1 MPQASPLRSHA
12 LLAALMLVLAALILP
27 ARARAWDPEA
37 DRVVARLAYERLTPS
52 AKAKVDALL
61 GSGFKVANTPCEA
74 TSLAD
79 APEMTACLK
88 DRRGVDF
95 MRGVIYDP
103 LPICAP
109 PPRAKPPCADGHCAS
124 TLLKQ
129 EILTL
134 RAPAASP
141 GDKAMALLAV
151 TYLMSELHQPLH
163 TADNNDRNGDRIR
176 VTTPGDTKG
185 ISLYG
190 VWDED
195 LVADAIGDA
204 EDGLPY
210 VRALAEVHGAEWAQ
224 GNLDSWLAE
233 THEFAV
239 SVVYGRLPI
248 PPACNK
254 LPDQPEPLRP
264 NYFAAAAP
272 LVRQQ
277 LAKAGVRLA
286 TVLNAA
292 LGSEPPAAAAAAAAD
307 APVAPVAPVD
317 AASAPATADAVPPA
331 AQTDSAPLPPATDAP
346 HP

>member
-1 MPQASPLRSHA
+1 MPQASPLHTHA
-12 LLAALMLVLAALILP
+12 PLAALMLVLAALILP

-37 DRVVARLAYERLTPS
+37 DRVVARLAYERLDAS

-61 GSGFKVANTPCEA
+61 GPGFKVANTPCEA

-79 APEMTACLK
+79 APEMVACLK

-103 LPICAP
+103 LPVCAP

-129 EILTL
+129 EIATL
-134 RAPAASP
+134 RAPAAAP
-141 GDKAMALLAV
+141 EDKAMALLAV
-151 TYLMSELHQPLH
+151 TYLVSELHQPLH
-163 TADNNDRNGDRIR
+163 TADNNDRNGNRIR
-176 VTTPGDTKG
+176 VTTPGNARG
-185 ISLYG
+185 VSLYG

-195 LVADAIGDA
+195 LVANAIGDA
-204 EDGLPY
+204 DDGLPY
-210 VRALAEVHGAEWAQ
+210 VRALAAVHGAEWAQ
-224 GNLDSWLAE
+224 GNVDSWLAE
-233 THEFAV
+233 THQFAV

-272 LVRQQ
+272 LVRVQ

-286 TVLNAA
+286 AVLNAA
-292 LGSEPPAAAAAAAAD
+292 LSSAPPPAAALAPSAD
-307 APVAPVAPVD
+307 AEA
-317 AASAPATADAVPPA
+317 APATADA
-331 AQTDSAPLPPATDAP
+331 AP

>member
-1 MPQASPLRSHA
+1 MPQASPFRSHA
-12 LLAALMLVLAALILP
+12 PLAALMLVLAALILP

-37 DRVVARLAYERLTPS
+37 DRVVAQLAYERLTPS

-61 GSGFKVANTPCEA
+61 GPGFKVNNTPCEA
-74 TSLAD
+74 TRLAD
-79 APEMTACLK
+79 APEMAACLK

-141 GDKAMALLAV
+141 DDKAMALLAV

-210 VRALAEVHGAEWAQ
+210 LRALASTHGSEWAQ

-292 LGSEPPAAAAAAAAD
+292 LGSEPPPPAAAAAAAD
-307 APVAPVAPVD
+307 APVAPVD
-317 AASAPATADAVPPA
+317 AEPAPAA
-331 AQTDSAPLPPATDAP
+331 AAGPSAAPMDTAPLPPATDTP

>member
-1 MPQASPLRSHA
+1 MPHASLFRSHA
-12 LLAALMLVLAALILP
+12 PLATLLLVLATLILP

-37 DRVVARLAYERLTPS
+37 DRVVAKLAYEGLTPS

-61 GSGFKVANTPCEA
+61 GPGFKVANTPCVA
-74 TSLAD
+74 KTLAD
-79 APEMTACLK
+79 APEMVACLK

-103 LPICAP
+103 LPVCAP
-109 PPRAKPPCADGHCAS
+109 PPRAKPPCGDGHCAS
-124 TLLKQ
+124 TLLRQ
-129 EILTL
+129 EIATL
-134 RAPAASP
+134 RAPAAAP
-141 GDKAMALLAV
+141 EDKAMALLAV

-176 VTTPGDTKG
+176 VTTPGDARG
-185 ISLYG
+185 ISLYS
-190 VWDED
+190 VWDQD
-195 LVADAIGDA
+195 LVADAIGDS
-204 EDGLPY
+204 DVGLPY
-210 VRALAEVHGAEWAQ
+210 VRALAATHGAEWAQ
-224 GNLDSWLAE
+224 GNLDTWLAE
-233 THEFAV
+233 THQFAV
-239 SVVYGRLPI
+239 SVVYGRLPF

-286 TVLNAA
+286 AVLNAA
-292 LGSEPPAAAAAAAAD
+292 LSSEPP
-307 APVAPVAPVD
+307 
-317 AASAPATADAVPPA
+317 PPA
-331 AQTDSAPLPPATDAP
+331 APAAATAGDAPPPPADADAAP

>member
-1 MPQASPLRSHA
+1 MPQASPFRTHA
-12 LLAALMLVLAALILP
+12 PVAALMLVLAALILP

-37 DRVVARLAYERLTPS
+37 DRVVAQLAYERLDAS

-61 GSGFKVANTPCEA
+61 GPGFKVANTPCVA
-74 TSLAD
+74 TNLAD
-79 APEMTACLK
+79 APEMVACLK

-95 MRGVIYDP
+95 MRGVVYDP

-129 EILTL
+129 EIATL
-134 RAPAASP
+134 RAPAAAP
-141 GDKAMALLAV
+141 EDKAMALLAV
-151 TYLMSELHQPLH
+151 TYLVSELHQPLH
-163 TADNNDRNGDRIR
+163 AADNNDRNGDRIR
-176 VTTPGDTKG
+176 VTTPGNSRG
-185 ISLYG
+185 LSLYS

-195 LVADAIGDA
+195 LVANAIGDA
-204 EDGLPY
+204 DDGLPY
-210 VRALAEVHGAEWAQ
+210 VRALAAVHGAEWAQ
-224 GNLDSWLAE
+224 GDIDSWLAE
-233 THEFAV
+233 THQFAV

-286 TVLNAA
+286 AVLNAA
-292 LGSEPPAAAAAAAAD
+292 LDSAPPLAAAPAPSAD
-307 APVAPVAPVD
+307 ATPV
-317 AASAPATADAVPPA
+317 PATADG
-331 AQTDSAPLPPATDAP
+331 AP
-346 HP
+346 HQ